1 VIDVGAP
8 QVLVHRA
15 STSRGSAL
23 FAHDL
28 AGRPATVCRPG
39 PPVPEARPADVFR
52 DQDYGVPDL
61 DRLELDGYGFRWIR
75 LAESHTSAT
84 HVRRSPRENPRLDS
98 FTAEPTGS
106 GCGPSRNGGEMSEI
120 EETGTGPDAK
130 RIGQAPTTT
139 DVTDPERSSRNT
151 AAGSGSEPGE
161 GPVQPAADE
170 GVDPSL
176 SIEPH
181 NEGLV

>member
-1 VIDVGAP
+1 MITGIE
-8 QVLVHRA
+8 RA
-15 STSRGSAL
+15 GWRSCERVRARG
-23 FAHDL
+23 D
-28 AGRPATVCRPG
+28 RDR
-39 PPVPEARPADVFR
+39 EA
-52 DQDYGVPDL
+52 
-61 DRLELDGYGFRWIR
+61 
-75 LAESHTSAT
+75 
-84 HVRRSPRENPRLDS
+84 
-98 FTAEPTGS
+98 
-106 GCGPSRNGGEMSEI
+106 
-120 EETGTGPDAK
+120 AK

-170 GVDPSL
+170 GVDPSA

>member
-1 VIDVGAP
+1 MAFGVGIA
-8 QVLVHRA
+8 QVG
-15 STSRGSAL
+15 STGVLQPDRVSPGSEV
-23 FAHDL
+23 D
-28 AGRPATVCRPG
+28 G
-39 PPVPEARPADVFR
+39 
-52 DQDYGVPDL
+52 GVVSES
-61 DRLELDGYGFRWIR
+61 EL
-75 LAESHTSAT
+75 
-84 HVRRSPRENPRLDS
+84 
-98 FTAEPTGS
+98 
-106 GCGPSRNGGEMSEI
+106 
-120 EETGTGPDAK
+120 EETGTGPNAK

-170 GVDPSL
+170 WVDPSA